1 MIAVVSQC
9 WALDPETHAAAYE
22 ARYEDFLELH
32 RRHPGFRGRQLLRGI
47 ADPCHFI
54 NLRFFDSVAAYEE
67 LITFPGYADH
77 IAALSEHIDVAR
89 VPPKEYVQVA
99 VADGP
104 VGYQPLA

>member
-9 WALDPETHAAAYE
+9 WALDAETHAAEYE
-22 ARYEDFLELH
+22 ARYQEFLEFH

-47 ADPCHFI
+47 EDDCHFI

-67 LITFPGYADH
+67 LITIAGYADH
-77 IAALSEHIDVAR
+77 IGALSEHIDLSR
-89 VPPKEYVQVA
+89 VPPKEYVQVT

-104 VGYQPLA
+104 DGYQPLA